1 MKPAA
6 RVGDQ
11 TAHGFPLA
19 PGPGSPNVLIGNRP
33 AWRATID
40 QHACPAVNVSGA
52 DGVGSVLVGSPTVL
66 INNQMACRVNDIVVE
81 KPGAALGPTNPIVM
95 GCPTVLIGEGG
106 AAHQIGLTIDAL
118 LNAAKS
124 GLPLIQICPEC
135 RLLASL
141 AGMRLG
147 DQIASG
153 VGLYDAIRTLLHAHK
168 AYSKALKF
176 GPDNPLTAL
185 KEAVQGATQFDWK
198 SGALMGAVTTALN
211 NLGDLQQKRYGAFA
225 AKVGYGAVRGVVGEA
240 VGALAAKGG
249 AGIGTLFPP
258 AGGALGGSAI
268 GKTAGSLIGRFIGGE
283 RGERIGAKIGGVA
296 GAIVGAVAGIVGGPP
311 TGLVLGAIGGKMW
324 GSELTEKGLDKLTRG
339 EERIDKYFS
348 KSKNPNSPNNNP
360 KSGGE

>member
-33 AWRATID
+33 AWRATLD

-66 INNQMACRVNDIVVE
+66 INNQMACRVQDIVVE

-95 GCPTVLIGEGG
+95 GCPTVLIGEGS
-106 AAHQIGLTIDAL
+106 AASQMGLTIDAL

-135 RLLASL
+135 RLLAAL
-141 AGMRLG
+141 AGMKLG
-147 DQIASG
+147 DQLASAT
-153 VGLYDAIRTLLHAHK
+153 GLYDAIRTLLHSHK
-168 AYSKALKF
+168 AYSKALQF

-185 KEAVQGATQFDWK
+185 KKATQRATQFDWK

-211 NLGDLQQKRYGAFA
+211 NLGDLQQGRVGTFA
-225 AKVGYGAVRGVVGEA
+225 AKVGYGAARGVVGEA

-249 AGIGTLFPP
+249 AGLGTLFPP

-296 GAIVGAVAGIVGGPP
+296 GAIVGAVAGIFGGPP
-311 TGLVLGAIGGKMW
+311 AGLVLGAIGGKMW
-324 GSELTEKGLDKLTRG
+324 GSDLTEKGLDKLTGG
-339 EERIDKYFS
+339 EERVAEWLTGRQ
-348 KSKNPNSPNNNP
+348 NPAPPHRSP
-360 KSGGE
+360 